1 MAGELITMTVAVA
14 GREAALAQQALAAL
28 EPHFRI
34 HPEVWGTHPTGK
46 RLRIDAI
53 LQPRDPSP
61 WSRSDIAL
69 GVEFKADNVTQGR
82 KDKAKIISQC
92 IDYSLTTWDGI
103 GLVPIFFCP
112 GFPEVRLVH
121 SERDPFFLG
130 ARDYRE
136 GFLHGIGSTMAGLMG
151 QNNVGELVQSKHLG
165 WAFLINGHHRI
176 WSERLGLKTG
186 GVGEGKRNRLLR
198 QVGSR

>member
-14 GREAALAQQALAAL
+14 GREAALAHQALAAL
-28 EPHFRI
+28 KPHFRI
-34 HPEVWGTHPTGK
+34 YPEVWGTHPTGK

-69 GVEFKADNVTQGR
+69 GVEFKAPTDRDAGR
-82 KDKAKIISQC
+82 RDRKENAKIISQC

-103 GLVPIFFCP
+103 GPVPIFFCP
-112 GFPEVRLVH
+112 GF
-121 SERDPFFLG
+121 SEIRGVESD
-130 ARDYRE
+130 RDYFGLDDWDYNT
-136 GFLHGIGSTMAGLMG
+136 GFTHGIGFLMAAVMG
-151 QNNVGELVQSKHLG
+151 QNNVGELIKSDHLG
-165 WAFLINGHHRI
+165 WACIINGTHRI
-176 WSERLGLKTG
+176 WSERY
-186 GVGEGKRNRLLR
+186 GVGEGKRNKLLR